1 MMVVTSRSPQETEA
15 LGHQI
20 GRTLRSGAVLGL
32 SGELGAGKT
41 CFARGV
47 ARALGVGGPVTSP
60 TFTLV
65 NEYRGTLTVYHV
77 DAYRTAGPAELSDLG
92 LDEYFDGEG
101 VTVVEWADKLGSLLP
116 PRAIWVDIAGVGD
129 EPRTITVRG
138 LDR

>member
-1 MMVVTSRSPQETEA
+1 MVVTSRSPQETEA
-15 LGHQI
+15 IGHQI

-32 SGELGAGKT
+32 FGELGAGKT
-41 CFARGV
+41 CLARGV

-65 NEYRGTLTVYHV
+65 NEYHGTLTVYHV
-77 DAYRTAGPAELSDLG
+77 DAYRTEGPAELADLG

-116 PRAIWVDIAGVGD
+116 KGAILIDIVGVGD

>member
-1 MMVVTSRSPQETEA
+1 MVVTSRSAQETEA
-15 LGHQI
+15 IGAQI
-20 GRTLRSGAVLGL
+20 GRTLGPGAVLGL

-47 ARALGVGGPVTSP
+47 AHALGVRGPVTSP

-77 DAYRTAGPAELSDLG
+77 DAYRTGGPAELADLG

-101 VTVVEWADKLGSLLP
+101 VTLVEWAEKLHSLLP
-116 PRAIWVDIAGVGD
+116 SRAILVDIAGVGD
-129 EPRTITVRG
+129 EPRIITVRG